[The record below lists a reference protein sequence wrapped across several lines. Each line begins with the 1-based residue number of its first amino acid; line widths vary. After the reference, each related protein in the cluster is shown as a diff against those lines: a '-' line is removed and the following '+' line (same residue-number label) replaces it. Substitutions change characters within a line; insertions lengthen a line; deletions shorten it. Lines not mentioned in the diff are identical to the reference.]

1 MDNDVKIFDNV
12 SFSDL
17 TRDIYDNSKSKR
29 VQLDLLIQE
38 IHGFIQSIDD
48 AVVVMPIVKEIFDV
62 AIRNDEHLVKLAS
75 VLQRIVGKSSGA
87 SESDTMM
94 LSDAEKEELI
104 ATLQDTAKDMQQES
118 DKINKIKTNA
128 PVGN

>member
-1 MDNDVKIFDNV
+1 MDKDVKIFDNV

-104 ATLQDTAKDMQQES
+104 ATLQDTANDMQDES
-118 DKINKIKTNA
+118 DKINKIKTNV

>member
-75 VLQRIVGKSSGA
+75 VLQRIVGKSNGA
-87 SESDTMM
+87 SDSDTMM

-104 ATLQDTAKDMQQES
+104 ATLQDTANDMQDES
-118 DKINKIKTNA
+118 DKINKIKTNV

>member
-1 MDNDVKIFDNV
+1 MDNDVKIFDDV

-75 VLQRIVGKSSGA
+75 VLQRIVGKSNGA

-104 ATLQDTAKDMQQES
+104 ATLQDTANDMQGES
-118 DKINKIKTNA
+118 DKINKIKTNV

>member
-87 SESDTMM
+87 DTMM

>member
-1 MDNDVKIFDNV
+1 MDKDVKIFDNV

>member
-62 AIRNDEHLVKLAS
+62 AIRNDEHL
-75 VLQRIVGKSSGA
+75 QRIIGKSNGA
-87 SESDTMM
+87 SDSDTMM

-104 ATLQDTAKDMQQES
+104 ATLQDTANDMQDES
-118 DKINKIKTNA
+118 DKINKIKTNV

>member
-75 VLQRIVGKSSGA
+75 VLQRIVGKSNGA
-87 SESDTMM
+87 SDSDTMM
-94 LSDAEKEELI
+94 LSDAEKKELI
-104 ATLQDTAKDMQQES
+104 ATLQ
-118 DKINKIKTNA
+118 NK
-128 PVGN
+128 